1 VNYVLCSYQVYW
13 NNYFV
18 FQVFQF
24 KFALNK
30 FASETCYPI
39 HKFLYMYEVF
49 KMLWNVETSTVTE
62 RQAEATKNYN
72 IQH

>member
-1 VNYVLCSYQVYW
+1 VFYVKFQEYW

-24 KFALNK
+24 KFTLNE
-30 FASETCYPI
+30 FASETCHPI
-39 HKFLYMYEVF
+39 HKFLYMYEAF
-49 KMLWNVETSTVTE
+49 KILWDVETSTVTE
-62 RQAEATKNYN
+62 RQAEATKNYHN